1 MAGTPNQKQKTLYLL
16 RILSERTDAE
26 HAMTVAEMT
35 EALAKLGIESE
46 RKSIYRDL
54 RALSD
59 AGFSVGTIRSKDTR
73 YYWQDRAL
81 SRDDCM
87 ALMNLLHVCAAL
99 PRKRKLE
106 LEKKI
111 RAMLPLPQQRAS
123 RQPLLTVV
131 SEGAVTERIYSNVEL
146 LYQAI
151 RSGVRVRFTYKSS
164 SLQEIFPRRQRTPRL
179 QTVSP
184 YRVVWSDGYYL
195 IGADSDDDLVFYRVA
210 RMEGIT
216 LTNLQ
221 SADIR
226 TVGGDLDFDL
236 EQYIKGSFSAL
247 ADLDHMIFRVS
258 EGFLNVAERRFPT
271 DSQVEPAEEGWCL
284 LTCDAPAD
292 ENLFGWLLQHSSEI
306 RLIYPESLVLRLQ
319 SLSRRS
325 SLDYGI
331 NDAAECGINFEEN
344 GKTVDKPYKMR
355 YN

>member
-16 RILSERTDAE
+16 RMLSERTDAE

-73 YYWQDRAL
+73 YYWQDRPL
-81 SRDDCM
+81 TREDCVT
-87 ALMNLLHVCAAL
+87 LMHLLHVCSSL

-123 RQPLLTVV
+123 RAPLLTVV
-131 SEGAVTERIYSNVEL
+131 SEGSVTERIYSNVEL

-151 RSGVRVRFTYKSS
+151 RSGVRIRFTYKTS
-164 SLQEIFPRRQRTPRL
+164 SLQEIFPRRQHSPRL

-216 LTNLQ
+216 LTSLP

-271 DSQVEPAEEGWCL
+271 DSQVEPAESGWCL

-292 ENLFGWLLQHSSEI
+292 ESLFGWLLQHSGEI
-306 RLIYPESLVLRLQ
+306 RLIYPESLILRLQ
-319 SLSRRS
+319 AMAHRAASDYALS
-325 SLDYGI
+325 
-331 NDAAECGINFEEN
+331 DAAECGINFEEN
-344 GKTVDKPYKMR
+344 GNTVDKPKKMR